1 MVRPRVQM
9 VRQGSVG
16 EKTGLMPGDIVTHV
30 DGTPVST
37 HLEATRLIQTAET
50 GVVLSI
56 TRGVGSSQSKS
67 GASPRRSPSARMAS
81 LLRRNSSKSP
91 RSAAS
96 AAPTVAEQ
104 AVRED
109 PSASLFEDSTTCRS
123 RSPSSSRSRSPSPNR
138 SPSPSRSPNP
148 DPNQVVLRT
157 PTPLQLRRARGALLA
172 DALGS
177 PQP

>member
-1 MVRPRVQM
+1 VIRPRVQM

-16 EKTGLMPGDIVTHV
+16 EKTGMMPGDIVTHV

-37 HLEATRLIQTAET
+37 HLEATRLIQAAET

-91 RSAAS
+91 RSVAS
-96 AAPTVAEQ
+96 AAPTVAEE

-109 PSASLFEDSTTCRS
+109 PSASLFEDSTMCLS
-123 RSPSSSRSRSPSPNR
+123 PSPHPDPSPSPSPSSSP
-138 SPSPSRSPNP
+138 
-148 DPNQVVLRT
+148 
-157 PTPLQLRRARGALLA
+157 
-172 DALGS
+172 
-177 PQP
+177 

>member
-56 TRGVGSSQSKS
+56 TREVGSSQSKS
-67 GASPRRSPSARMAS
+67 GASPRRSPSARVAS
-81 LLRRNSSKSP
+81 LLRPNSSYFC
-91 RSAAS
+91 
-96 AAPTVAEQ
+96 T
-104 AVRED
+104 
-109 PSASLFEDSTTCRS
+109 FC
-123 RSPSSSRSRSPSPNR
+123 
-138 SPSPSRSPNP
+138 
-148 DPNQVVLRT
+148 
-157 PTPLQLRRARGALLA
+157 
-172 DALGS
+172 
-177 PQP
+177 

>member
-56 TRGVGSSQSKS
+56 TREVGSSQSKS

-123 RSPSSSRSRSPSPNR
+123 PNLAVAVALALALTL
-138 SPSPSRSPNP
+138 NP
-148 DPNQVVLRT
+148 TLTLALALN
-157 PTPLQLRRARGALLA
+157 PTLTLSFTLT
-172 DALGS
+172 
-177 PQP
+177 